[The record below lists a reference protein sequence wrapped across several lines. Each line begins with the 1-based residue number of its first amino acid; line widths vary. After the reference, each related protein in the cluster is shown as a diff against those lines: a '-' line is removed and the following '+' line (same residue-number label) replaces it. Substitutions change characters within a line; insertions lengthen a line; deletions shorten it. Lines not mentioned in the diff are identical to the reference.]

1 VVGVLLI
8 GAALWASVYLQ
19 NQNSTLSAD
28 VDAVNQRIT
37 DQGVSANELTALK
50 AQVDAAEGPAD
61 AYGTLLSGLEANRLV
76 FTDDLWEIYSKLP
89 AGVSLDNISMAKDK
103 AVTVNGSASS
113 KVGVFEYARS
123 LKDGGRF
130 SSVIVNSIAVGEGG
144 TVSFNLTL
152 GK

>member
-1 VVGVLLI
+1 MI

-37 DQGVSANELTALK
+37 DQGVSADELTALK
-50 AQVDAAEGPAD
+50 AQVDAAEGPASG
-61 AYGTLLSGLEANRLV
+61 YGTLLSGLEANRLV
-76 FTDDLWEIYSKLP
+76 FTDDLWEIYTKLP
-89 AGVSLDNISMAKDK
+89 AGLSLDSISRTKDL
-103 AVTVNGSASS
+103 AVMVNGSASS
-113 KVGVFEYARS
+113 ETGVFDYAWS

-130 SSVIVNSIAVGEGG
+130 SSVIVNSITAGEGG
-144 TVSFNLTL
+144 TVSFSLTL